1 VFHLIARHQH
11 PVKPLAHAADQLAP
25 TAAPTP
31 SAISTRQAKHTGL
44 ALAAA
49 ATPVLA
55 RWRDV
60 CAAD

>member
-11 PVKPLAHAADQLAP
+11 PVTPLAHAADQLA
-25 TAAPTP
+25 
-31 SAISTRQAKHTGL
+31 
-44 ALAAA
+44 LAAA
-49 ATPVLA
+49 ATRLLA